1 MYVCIYI
8 YISIYIFAEIKNI
21 SSDTHSTMQAGE

>member
-1 MYVCIYI
+1 MYVYI